1 MLAVRFLEQLQLAF
15 TTKPSKGKRMDKEKA
30 RELLGQLIA
39 IREQIERMA
48 ENGFSWDSMAEIKEN
63 LNIAI
68 IDLENALD

>member
-1 MLAVRFLEQLQLAF
+1 MLKL
-15 TTKPSKGKRMDKEKA
+15 SKGKRMDKDKA

-39 IREQIERMA
+39 IRAEIERMA
-48 ENGFSWDSMAEIKEN
+48 ENGFSWDHMAEIKEN

>member
-1 MLAVRFLEQLQLAF
+1 MRSMRDLKR
-15 TTKPSKGKRMDKEKA
+15 GKRIYKEAQMNKDKA

-39 IREQIERMA
+39 IRAEIERMA
-48 ENGFSWDSMAEIKEN
+48 ESGFSWDTMAEIKEN

>member
-1 MLAVRFLEQLQLAF
+1 MRSMRDLKR
-15 TTKPSKGKRMDKEKA
+15 GKRIYKEAQMNKDKA

-39 IREQIERMA
+39 IRAEIERMA
-48 ENGFSWDSMAEIKEN
+48 ENGFSWDTMAEIKEN

>member
-1 MLAVRFLEQLQLAF
+1 MN
-15 TTKPSKGKRMDKEKA
+15 KDKA
-30 RELLGQLIA
+30 RQLLGQLIA

-48 ENGFSWDSMAEIKEN
+48 ENGFSWDRMAEIKEN

>member
-1 MLAVRFLEQLQLAF
+1 MHAVPFLDLLQLAF
-15 TTKPSKGKRMDKEKA
+15 TTKPSKEKRMNKEKA

-48 ENGFSWDSMAEIKEN
+48 ENGFSWDRMAEIKEN

>member
-1 MLAVRFLEQLQLAF
+1 MH
-15 TTKPSKGKRMDKEKA
+15 KPSKGKRMDKEKA

>member
-1 MLAVRFLEQLQLAF
+1 MRSMRDLKR
-15 TTKPSKGKRMDKEKA
+15 GKRIYKEAQMNKDKA

-39 IREQIERMA
+39 IRAEIERMA
-48 ENGFSWDSMAEIKEN
+48 ENGFSWDRMAEIKEN